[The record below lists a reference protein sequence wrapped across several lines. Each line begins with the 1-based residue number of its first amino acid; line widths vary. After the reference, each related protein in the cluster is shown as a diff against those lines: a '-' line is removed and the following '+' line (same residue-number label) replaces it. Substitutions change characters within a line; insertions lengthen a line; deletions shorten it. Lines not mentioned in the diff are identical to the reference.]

1 MFSLRQLKA
10 FVTVAENKS
19 FTKAAKLLY
28 MTQPAVSA
36 QIKALEE
43 RLEVQLLERNDKNIM
58 LTEAGQIFYE
68 EAYKIISLHDAFI
81 EMIDELKGVRRG
93 KLCLAASTIP
103 GEYILPRL
111 IGDFSK
117 KYPDLELS
125 LKIADTGMVVD
136 LLLRRVVDL
145 GMIGAPVKDE
155 AIQLEELAQDELI
168 AICAGDCAMPP
179 EIAPE
184 EFVKLNFVLREQ
196 ESGTRMVFF
205 RKLKEYGIDPKKLH
219 VVMEL
224 GSTRAIITAV
234 ENGLG
239 LGMVSRIAAEDSL
252 KLGKVREVKIT
263 GFNFE
268 RPLYL
273 AWNKN
278 KHQSFST
285 KAFCAHLK
293 DFEIYDS
300 RNGVR

>member
-36 QIKALEE
+36 QIKVLEE
-43 RLEVQLLERNDKNIM
+43 RLGVQLLERNDKNIM
-58 LTEAGQIFYE
+58 LTEAGRMFYE
-68 EAYKIISLHDAFI
+68 EAYKIISLHDGFI
-81 EMIDELKGVRRG
+81 EVINELKGVRRG
-93 KLCLAASTIP
+93 RLCLAASTIP

-117 KYPDLELS
+117 QYPGLELT

-136 LLLRRVVDL
+136 LLLKRVADL
-145 GMIGAPVKDE
+145 GMIGAPVKDD
-155 AIQLEELAQDELI
+155 ALQLEEFITDELI
-168 AICAGDCAMPP
+168 VISAIDAIIPNELDA
-179 EIAPE
+179 E
-184 EFVKLNFVLREQ
+184 EFVDADFVLREQ
-196 ESGTRMVFF
+196 ESGTRMVLFS
-205 RKLKEYGIDPKKLH
+205 KLKDCGLDPKKLH

-239 LGMVSRIAAEDSL
+239 LGVVSRIAASDAIQ
-252 KLGKVREVKIT
+252 LGKLREIKVK
-263 GFNFE
+263 GLNLQ
-268 RPLYL
+268 RSLYL

-278 KHQSFST
+278 KYQSFGI
-285 KAFCAHLK
+285 KAFLNHIDTFKNC
-293 DFEIYDS
+293 
-300 RNGVR
+300 